1 MDPGP
6 ISLVNSMPPTSHRIA
21 SSLNYL
27 VKVLQ
32 QIQDTAS
39 NLLLVQPCRTGIT
52 PYRSDSGCWAG
63 NSGCDEGAASS
74 YADHRSSAGTRLR
87 GKSCS
92 AEESGA
98 EHDEGRCVGECVGAM
113 AVAVAISMFP
123 SLSLM
128 RHGYSR
134 LPSFQS
140 ESAPRIGRASRSTDM
155 FTSPSAHPTHTVS
168 NIFTR
173 FCCSLYVDQLELS
186 SSSVFQLGQRTE
198 QPRTIHIHTSLL
210 DVQMTYYRF
219 DTFHGVTGCGCDTS
233 SGQMRALRR

>member
-32 QIQDTAS
+32 QIQDAAS

-63 NSGCDEGAASS
+63 NPGCDEGAASS

-98 EHDEGRCVGECVGAM
+98 EHDEGRCVEECVGAM

-155 FTSPSAHPTHTVS
+155 FTSPSAH
-168 NIFTR
+168 
-173 FCCSLYVDQLELS
+173 
-186 SSSVFQLGQRTE
+186 QRTLH
-198 QPRTIHIHTSLL
+198 PTLLPASVVACTS
-210 DVQMTYYRF
+210 
-219 DTFHGVTGCGCDTS
+219 TS
-233 SGQMRALRR
+233 SNRRLRLYSNWTKGLRNLGPYTRCC